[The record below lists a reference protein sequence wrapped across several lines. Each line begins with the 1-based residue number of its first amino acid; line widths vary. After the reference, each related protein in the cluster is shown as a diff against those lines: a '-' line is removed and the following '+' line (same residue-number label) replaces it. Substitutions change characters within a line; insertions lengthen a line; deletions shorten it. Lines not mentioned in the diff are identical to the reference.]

1 MILVTSR
8 GCILIKSV
16 KDLVGQ
22 SPPSVWMVGMV
33 WLMDSVMHCVVGNL
47 EICCLVLGSVGVPPS
62 HTREHGA
69 RSGSAMPSVSRNPA
83 HTLHQQHCHAG
94 THERR
99 HVTRLFP
106 PQDGSCQASSLAKC
120 FLFVKFNKNVKT
132 VSS

>member
-47 EICCLVLGSVGVPPS
+47 EICCLVLGSVGVLSPQP
-62 HTREHGA
+62 HTGA
-69 RSGSAMPSVSRNPA
+69 WR
-83 HTLHQQHCHAG
+83 
-94 THERR
+94 
-99 HVTRLFP
+99 
-106 PQDGSCQASSLAKC
+106 
-120 FLFVKFNKNVKT
+120 
-132 VSS
+132 